1 MGRVWINREGVGGGK
16 GRPLLW
22 RFRAKV
28 CCASLR
34 LRRYGLF
41 HNKPS
46 FNDDISDWNVASVST
61 MFRLFQLQMSFNQN
75 VGGWNVASV
84 TDLTNTFN
92 VASSFDHDISRCVEP
107 QRLNSVGRGKD

>member
-1 MGRVWINREGVGGGK
+1 MGGGLDRPIAR
-16 GRPLLW
+16 GPLLW
-22 RFRAKV
+22 RCRAKV
-28 CCASLR
+28 CRASLR
-34 LRRYGLF
+34 LCRYGLF
-41 HNKPS
+41 WNKAS

-61 MFRLFQLQMSFNQN
+61 MFRLFQAQASFNQN